1 MPDSILPTASTAVP
15 AAVQAADP
23 YIAIA
28 HTAIFAVGSLA
39 IVLVGKLARDLLAK
53 RRGHSIPTLITV
65 QDNVATA
72 VEQAGFF
79 LAATLGLLGALRI
92 PDTTILGQVLD
103 LGLTGL
109 LVVVTLLVNDWL
121 MAKAV
126 CRGLD
131 CPTEVHVRRNLAIA
145 VPRACGALATGLVL
159 RAALGHDS
167 PLLDR
172 IVWLVI
178 GQAALVGISVL
189 YQRWTPYDDLA
200 EIKRGNLAAGLTMG
214 GVLLA
219 VGIIVEAS
227 LRGEGAD
234 WLADLRSVGIDLAV
248 SVVLLQG
255 MRWLADRVL
264 LPGTT
269 LEHEIAQD
277 QNVGAALM
285 EFTAL
290 VTGAWVLA
298 YYLN

>member
-1 MPDSILPTASTAVP
+1 MPDSIIAAAPTAVP
-15 AAVQAADP
+15 AVVQAVDP
-23 YIAIA
+23 WLPIA
-28 HTAIFAVGSLA
+28 HTAIFAIGSLA
-39 IVLVGKLARDLLAK
+39 IVMLGKLARDLLAK
-53 RRGHSIPTLITV
+53 RRGHLIPTLITV

-72 VEQAGFF
+72 VEQAGFL

-92 PDTTILGQVLD
+92 PDTTILQQVLD
-103 LGLTGL
+103 LGLTGA
-109 LVVVTLLVNDWL
+109 LVIGTLLVNDWL

-131 CPTEVHVRRNLAIA
+131 CPTEVHVRRNLAVA

-167 PLLDR
+167 PLPDR
-172 IVWLVI
+172 IAWLAI
-178 GQAALVGISVL
+178 GQLALVVISL
-189 YQRWTPYDDLA
+189 MYQRLTPHDDVA
-200 EIKRGNLAAGLTMG
+200 ELKRGNVAAGLTMG
-214 GVLLA
+214 GVLIA

-227 LRGEGAD
+227 LRGEGAG
-234 WLADLRSVGIDLAV
+234 WAADLQSVGIDLAV
-248 SVVLLQG
+248 SVPLLQG

-269 LEHEIAQD
+269 LQHEIAED